1 MRCLFLIM
9 ICCLIPALLQAR
21 ARQIDLGKKSSFA
34 DQTQDMEIQR
44 PEMNNS
50 LGGKRMQ
57 LVEWHHNFSS
67 LGRQKADITNQD
79 VRLNGNVLE
88 YGLQEKRTK
97 KMTMSGSNRR
107 EAQVRN
113 WNFLKENVMAAKYSG
128 SEITSP
134 AGRRMQQM
142 IDEVSLQEINRFSFE
157 RNMTD
162 EGIPAQRAGE
172 GQLSNIPEQF
182 QVEELPEGQDEGISM
197 GPQQLFI
204 KPVETSE

>member
-1 MRCLFLIM
+1 MLSCLL
-9 ICCLIPALLQAR
+9 PALLLGR
-21 ARQIDLGKKSSFA
+21 ARQIDLGKRSSFA
-34 DQTQDMEIQR
+34 EQTQDMEIQR

-57 LVEWHHNFSS
+57 LVEWHHNFSN
-67 LGRQKADITNQD
+67 LGRQKASIANQD
-79 VRLNGNVLE
+79 TRLNGNVLTYDLE
-88 YGLQEKRTK
+88 EKRTK
-97 KMTMSGSNRR
+97 TMAMSGSNRR
-107 EAQVRN
+107 DARVRN

-134 AGRRMQQM
+134 AGRKMQQM
-142 IDEVSLQEINRFSFE
+142 IDEVSLQDINRFSFE

-172 GQLSNIPEQF
+172 GQLDGIPEQF
-182 QVEELPEGQDEGISM
+182 QVSELPEGQSEGISM
-197 GPQQLFI
+197 GPQQIFI